1 MTWNTTTQHC
11 TLTNLQ
17 DISVNV
23 LIPIVSTQV
32 EQNPDA
38 LSLPFVNRF
47 VI

>member
-11 TLTNLQ
+11 SVTNLQ

-23 LIPIVSTQV
+23 LIPIVSTPV
-32 EQNPDA
+32 EPNPDV
-38 LSLPFVNRF
+38 LSLPFVNCL